1 MTLTITDKKSTII
14 SLLLF
19 LCVKYMFSL
28 VAFKVFLFV
37 FGFSSVTVLWLC
49 VFLICINLQGFFLIL
64 LDLLIYSTEFVKFD
78 HCVWIF
84 LSAQFTFPHYLD
96 NLPEVIKNLSLF
108 SIFFIFSSVWKMFVD
123 SSTSLL
129 IFLSFPICC

>member
-108 SIFFIFSSVWKMFVD
+108 SIFFIFYSVWKMFVD